1 MKKTDSSG
9 LSAGSGHD
17 GPDGKYCPRRGG
29 NEVSTMIPG
38 KEYKSQ
44 SAKILRFLRNGGS
57 LTALDALRLFGCAR
71 LAARIKDLR
80 SVGHPIISAMI
91 QTEGKRHAVYFLAP
105 SMESDH
111 D

>member
-1 MKKTDSSG
+1 
-9 LSAGSGHD
+9 
-17 GPDGKYCPRRGG
+17 
-29 NEVSTMIPG
+29 MIPG